1 MMKFQVSTARSHWT
15 YTVLVAVFLLA
26 AAGVRAENW
35 PQWRGPGG
43 QGISRETKVPEAW
56 TPAKNVAWK
65 VEVPGRGHSAPV
77 VWNDR
82 VFLTTAIEGETVP
95 GAKAVEHVDSGKPF
109 LHPDSVGAD
118 KKHTYKVLAYDG
130 KTGKLVWE
138 QTAWSGVPF
147 DNRHRR
153 SSYAS
158 ASVATNGAV
167 VIAYFGAEGVY
178 AYDSNG
184 KPAWNT
190 SVGKVKT
197 LGLGAAS
204 SPVIHQDL
212 VILQCDDDGGSDSA
226 IVALDVKSGKERWR
240 TKRPVQVSWS
250 TPVLVNAAA
259 RTELVTNGTEWV
271 IAYDPA
277 TGKEL
282 WRTKGVESNAIHTP
296 VVGDDVVIVTAGFP
310 AKKTIAIKPGGSGDV
325 TGTKQ
330 ILWTYAKGTAYVVSP
345 LLYDGLVYLPNDR
358 GALTALDAQTGEV
371 KYEGGR
377 VPVPASFMGSPI
389 AAEGKILMTSEEGDT
404 FVIKAGPKHEV
415 LTTNSVGEP
424 VYTTPAISNG
434 RIYVRGEKHL
444 FAVKSQ
450 VPDPKSQPNPKT
462 PSPN

>member
-1 MMKFQVSTARSHWT
+1 MFKSRLFAA
-15 YTVLVAVFLLA
+15 VAGFLLVSA
-26 AAGVRAENW
+26 VVLSAENW
-35 PQWRGPGG
+35 PQWRGPGS
-43 QGISRETKVPEAW
+43 QGISNETSVPGEW
-56 TPAKNVAWK
+56 KPEKNVAWK

-82 VFLTTAIEGETVP
+82 VFLTTAVEGEAVP
-95 GAKAVEHVDSGKPF
+95 GAKAVEHIDSGKPF

-130 KTGKLVWE
+130 KTGTLLWDR
-138 QTAWSGVPF
+138 TAWAGVPF

-153 SSYAS
+153 SSFAS
-158 ASVATNGAV
+158 ASIVTNGAI

-178 AYDSNG
+178 AYDVNG

-190 SVGKVKT
+190 SIGKVKT

-204 SPVIHQDL
+204 SPVIYQDT
-212 VILQCDDDGGSDSA
+212 VILQCDDDDGKDSA
-226 IVALDVKSGKERWR
+226 IVALELKNGKERWR
-240 TKRPVQVSWS
+240 SKRPVQVSWS
-250 TPVLVNAAA
+250 TPVLVKAGG

-325 TGTKQ
+325 TNTKQ
-330 ILWTYAKGTAYVVSP
+330 ILWTYEKGTAYVVSP
-345 LLYDGLVYLPNDR
+345 LLYEGLVYLPNDR
-358 GALTALDAQTGEV
+358 GALTALDAKTGEL
-371 KYEGGR
+371 KYEGAR

-389 AAEGKILMTSEEGDT
+389 AVGGKILITSEDGDT
-404 FVIKAGPKHEV
+404 FVIKAGAKHEV

-434 RIYVRGEKHL
+434 RIYIRGEKHL
-444 FAVKSQ
+444 FAIREG
-450 VPDPKSQPNPKT
+450 
-462 PSPN
+462 